1 MTPRL
6 DRLGERLASLRPG
19 KAEGRVVS
27 VTGVTLTA
35 SGLEAAVGEVCRVQG
50 LHRGVLAE
58 VVGFREGRSLLMP
71 LGEVGGIGPGAKVT
85 GLSRPLQVR
94 VGPGLL
100 GRVVDGLGRPLDG
113 RPLPPGRD
121 APLSAE
127 APPALERAP
136 IREPLATGVSSI
148 DGFLTLGRGQ
158 RVGIFAGSGVGKSTL
173 LGMVSREAEAEV
185 NVIVLVGERGREV
198 RAFLEDVLGPEGLAK
213 SVVVVATSDAPPLLR
228 FKAPLTGVTLAE
240 AFRERGKD
248 VLLIMDSVTRF
259 AFAAREIGLAVG
271 EPPTMRGYPP
281 SLFAHL
287 PRLVERMGTAKAG
300 SITGL
305 ITVLVE
311 GDDMNEPVADTM
323 RSLLDGHIVLSRE
336 IAALGRYPA
345 VDVLRSVSRTMDRVV
360 DPDHLAAATS
370 LREVL
375 ALYEENRDLVQ
386 VGAYKPG
393 TDPRLDRALARI
405 DAVHALLK
413 QGVGEK
419 RAFAQT
425 REVMIRLAS
434 EEGFSTGGA

>member
-1 MTPRL
+1 MKLRL
-6 DRLGERLASLRPG
+6 DRLDDRISSLRPG
-19 KAEGRVVS
+19 KAEGKVVS

-35 SGLEAAVGEVCRVQG
+35 TGLEASIGEVCRVLG
-50 LHRGVLAE
+50 LNEHILAE

-71 LGEVGGIGPGAKVT
+71 LGEVGGIGPGAKVV
-85 GLSRPLQVR
+85 GLGHPLQVR
-94 VGPGLL
+94 VGEGLL

-113 RPLPPGRD
+113 RPLPPGKDLPVFR
-121 APLSAE
+121 A

-136 IREPLATGVSSI
+136 IHQPMATGVSSI

-158 RVGIFAGSGVGKSTL
+158 RMGIFAGSGVGKSTL
-173 LGMVSREAEAEV
+173 LGMVSREAEADV

-198 RAFLEDVLGPEGLAK
+198 RAFLEDVLGPEGLAR

-240 AFRERGKD
+240 YFREQGKD

-259 AFAAREIGLAVG
+259 AFSAREIGLAVG

-281 SLFAHL
+281 SLFAQL
-287 PRLVERMGTAKAG
+287 PRLVERMGTARKG

-345 VDVLRSVSRTMDRVV
+345 VDILRSVSRTMDRVV
-360 DPDHLAAATS
+360 DAKHLEAARN

-386 VGAYKPG
+386 VGAYKAG
-393 TDPRLDRALARI
+393 ADPRLDRALERI
-405 DAVHALLK
+405 DAVHALLR
-413 QGVGEK
+413 QGVEEK
-419 RAFAQT
+419 RSFQET
-425 REVMIRLAS
+425 REVMVRLAS
-434 EEGFSTGGA
+434 EDSFST

>member
-1 MTPRL
+1 MTLRL
-6 DRLGERLASLRPG
+6 DRLDERIASLRPG
-19 KAEGRVVS
+19 KAEGKIVS
-27 VTGVTLTA
+27 VTGVTMTA
-35 SGLEAAVGEVCRVQG
+35 TGLEAVMGEVCRVQG
-50 LHRGVLAE
+50 LHDRILAE

-71 LGEVGGIGPGAKVT
+71 LGEVGGIGPGAKVV
-85 GLSRPLQVR
+85 GLGRPLQVR
-94 VGPGLL
+94 VGEGLL

-121 APLSAE
+121 APVFRE
-127 APPALERAP
+127 APPALDRAP

-148 DGFLTLGRGQ
+148 DGFLTVGRGQ
-158 RVGIFAGSGVGKSTL
+158 RMGIFAGSGVGKSTL
-173 LGMVSREAEAEV
+173 LGMVSREAEADV

-198 RAFLEDVLGPEGLAK
+198 RAFLEDVLGPEGLRR
-213 SVVVVATSDAPPLLR
+213 SVVVVATSDAAPLLR

-240 AFRERGKD
+240 SFREKGKD

-281 SLFAHL
+281 SLFAQL
-287 PRLVERMGTAKAG
+287 PRLVERMGTDRKG

-336 IAALGRYPA
+336 IAAMGRYPA

-360 DPDHLAAATS
+360 DRDHLQAALA

-386 VGAYKPG
+386 VGAYKSG
-393 TDPRLDRALARI
+393 SDPRLDAALERI
-405 DAVHALLK
+405 DAVHALLR
-413 QGVGEK
+413 QGVEEK
-419 RAFAQT
+419 RPFDQT
-425 REVMIRLAS
+425 REVMLRLAGGES
-434 EEGFSTGGA
+434 PSTPGA

>member
-1 MTPRL
+1 MKLRL
-6 DRLGERLASLRPG
+6 DRLDDRISSLRPG
-19 KAEGRVVS
+19 KAEGKVVS

-35 SGLEAAVGEVCRVQG
+35 TGLEASIGEVCRVLG
-50 LHRGVLAE
+50 LQEHILAE

-71 LGEVGGIGPGAKVT
+71 LGEVGGIGPGAKVV
-85 GLSRPLQVR
+85 GLSHPLQVR
-94 VGPGLL
+94 VGEGLL
-100 GRVVDGLGRPLDG
+100 GRVLDGLGRPLDG
-113 RPLPPGRD
+113 RPLPEGKDFPVFR
-121 APLSAE
+121 A

-136 IREPLATGVSSI
+136 IEQPMATGVSSI

-158 RVGIFAGSGVGKSTL
+158 RMGIFAGSGVGKSTL
-173 LGMVSREAEAEV
+173 LGMVSREAEADV

-198 RAFLEDVLGPEGLAK
+198 RAFLEDVLGPEGLAR

-240 AFRERGKD
+240 YFREKGKD

-259 AFAAREIGLAVG
+259 AFSAREIGLAVG

-281 SLFAHL
+281 SLFAQL
-287 PRLVERMGTAKAG
+287 PRLVERMGTSRKG

-336 IAALGRYPA
+336 IASLGRYPA

-360 DPDHLAAATS
+360 DPEHLKAARS

-386 VGAYKPG
+386 VGAYKAG
-393 TDPRLDRALARI
+393 SDPRLDRALARI
-405 DAVHALLK
+405 DAVHALLA
-413 QGVGEK
+413 QGIEEK
-419 RAFAQT
+419 RSFQET
-425 REVMIRLAS
+425 REVMVRLAS
-434 EEGFSTGGA
+434 EDSFSTGGP